1 MSKMKELKE
10 KTIEKLMELGLSQNE
25 AKAYITLVELG
36 VSSPLDI
43 AAASGIPVSKIYY
56 VLSEL
61 EKKGLIEMHQSKP
74 KLYRAID
81 PSRALE
87 ILTEKYIEAKKEAL
101 KLIEML
107 SVGGRKVDTKTLWI
121 VRGRKNII
129 NRIKYLIK
137 NANESLIAAST
148 DNVLLLL
155 AKDIQRAISRGVNVT
170 LVAYKTRDEA
180 TSLLVKRFK
189 REAMLRIRP
198 VMAPSV
204 FIADDSIGIVYI
216 TKLLYRAPDRRVE
229 TALLVEDEEYLPIFS
244 TYFRFFLWYPS
255 KLVTSPEEFLVRPR
269 TYRVYY
275 RAVEDARY
283 LLSTGIRLKAE
294 VEGWL
299 ISGGKREKV
308 TLKGE
313 VVNTYISPDKTIY
326 NLTLVTNEGRKYLL
340 GGKRCIIED
349 VETEKITLIPIT

>member
-1 MSKMKELKE
+1 MKELKE
-10 KTIEKLMELGLSQNE
+10 RTIEKLMELGLSRNE
-25 AKAYITLVELG
+25 AKAYIALIELG

-61 EKKGLIEMHQSKP
+61 EKKGIIEVHQSKP

-81 PSRALE
+81 LTRALD
-87 ILTEKYIEAKKEAL
+87 ILIERYLEAKKDAM

-107 SVGGRKVDTKTLWI
+107 SARGRKANTKTLWI

-148 DNVLLLL
+148 DNILLLL
-155 AKDIQRAISRGVNVT
+155 AKNIRQAISRGVNVT
-170 LVAYKTRDEA
+170 LVSYKTRDEA
-180 TSLLVKRFK
+180 TNLIVKRFK
-189 REAMLRIRP
+189 QEAMLRIRY
-198 VMAPSV
+198 VIAPSV

-216 TKLLYRAPDRRVE
+216 TRHLYRVPDKRIE

-255 KLVTSPEEFLVRPR
+255 KLVTPPEEFLSRPR

-283 LLSTGIRLKAE
+283 LLSIGIRLKAE

-299 ISGGKREKV
+299 ISGDKRKKV
-308 TLKGE
+308 TLKGK
-313 VVNTYISPDKTIY
+313 VVNTYISSDKTIY
-326 NLTLVTNEGRKYLL
+326 NLTLVTNEGKKYLL

-349 VETEKITLIPIT
+349 IETEKITLIPTT